1 MLHLRRVAV
10 VVSLLAIVA
19 CGNKKDEADK
29 APPKDPPKAAPDA
42 GIAKEVKPPDPLPP
56 LAGDAGGGTGK
67 PVWALPIG
75 GLGSDVARDLAV
87 DPTGDAILCG
97 DFEGE
102 TTFGALGTRTSAGK
116 SDGFILRT
124 GKDGTPLWLN
134 TLGGPNEETCD
145 AIAYVGSGMIV
156 AGGLFSDELEVGD
169 FTARS
174 NGSDDLYVAAYRSD
188 GSPSWLW
195 TTGGNASDTV
205 LAIAATPDGGV
216 VVAGGFFGEVEFGD
230 TITLK
235 AESHEDAFLAKLSA
249 GGDLQWAKRFG
260 GERDERILRLAVD
273 GQGSIFALAAFEG
286 KSAWGGEPL
295 ESAGAYDIGLIKL
308 DGEGNHVWSHRFGGV
323 DNDAG
328 VGLAVDPA
336 GNVSFVGSYDQKVI
350 VGDQTYQAAGTSDVL
365 LARFAGDG
373 TLQWS
378 KSFGG
383 KGEDI
388 GSGLVADAAGNLIV
402 SGWFEHQVDF
412 GKGAVKSK
420 GNKDVFVM
428 KTGPDGAVA
437 WVQTFGDRDHD
448 KARATVLGPDGVYV
462 AGVFRFTMNL
472 PTPIE
477 SVRDPKDKAPKTDAF
492 LLKLE
497 R

>member
-10 VVSLLAIVA
+10 VVCSLAVLA
-19 CGNKKDEADK
+19 CGGKKDEDK
-29 APPKDPPKAAPDA
+29 KEPVKKPEAKPDA
-42 GIAKEVKPPDPLPP
+42 GPKKEVTPPPPLPE
-56 LAGDAGGGTGK
+56 LATDTGGGTGK
-67 PVWALPIG
+67 PLWALPIG
-75 GLGSDVARDLAV
+75 GLGMDVARDLAV

-97 DFEGE
+97 DFEE
-102 TTFGALGTRTSAGK
+102 EATFGALGKRTSAGK

-134 TLGGPNEETCD
+134 TVGGPNEETCD

-156 AGGLFSDELEVGD
+156 AGGLFSNELKVGD

-174 NGSDDLYVAAYRSD
+174 NGSDDLYVAAYASD

-230 TITLK
+230 TVKLK
-235 AESHEDAFLAKLSA
+235 AVSHEDGFVAKLSA
-249 GGDLQWAKRFG
+249 GGDLLWAKHYG
-260 GERDERILRLAVD
+260 GERDDRILRLAVD

-286 KSAWGGEPL
+286 ESSFGGEPL
-295 ESAGAYDIGLIKL
+295 VSAGGYDIALVKL
-308 DGEGNHVWSHRFGGV
+308 DGDGDHVWSQRFGGA
-323 DNDAG
+323 DNDTG

-350 VGDQTYQAAGTSDVL
+350 VGDQTYQAIGTSDVL
-365 LARFAGDG
+365 FARFAGDG
-373 TLQWS
+373 KLLWS

-388 GSGLVADAAGNLIV
+388 GSGLVADAAGNLIAG
-402 SGWFEHQVDF
+402 GWFENEVDF
-412 GKGAVKSK
+412 GKGVVKSK

-428 KTGPDGAVA
+428 KVGPDGAVK
-437 WVQTFGDRDHD
+437 WVQTFGDKDHD
-448 KARATVLGPDGVYV
+448 KARAVLLGPDGVYV
-462 AGVFRFTMNL
+462 AGVFRFTMEL

-477 SVRDPKDKAPKTDAF
+477 SVRDPADKAPKTDAY

-497 R
+497 P

>member
-1 MLHLRRVAV
+1 M
-10 VVSLLAIVA
+10 VVSLLALTA
-19 CGNKKDEADK
+19 CGSKKDEK
-29 APPKDPPKAAPDA
+29 ETKKEPKAAPDA
-42 GIAKEVKPPDPLPP
+42 GLKKEVTPPPPLPE
-56 LAGDAGGGTGK
+56 LATDTGAGTGK
-67 PVWALPIG
+67 PLWGLPIG

-97 DFEGE
+97 DFEE
-102 TTFGALGTRTSAGK
+102 EASFGVLGKRTSAGK

-134 TLGGPNEETCD
+134 TVGGPNEETCD
-145 AIAYVGSGMIV
+145 ALAYVGSGMIV
-156 AGGLFSDELEVGD
+156 AGGLFSGDLEVGD

-174 NGSDDLYVAAYRSD
+174 NGSDDLYVAAYASD

-216 VVAGGFFGEVEFGD
+216 VVAGGFFGEVPFSD
-230 TITLK
+230 TLTLK

-260 GERDERILRLAVD
+260 GERDERIVRLAVD

-286 KSAWGGEPL
+286 KSTFGGEPL
-295 ESAGAYDIGLIKL
+295 ESGGAYDIALVKL
-308 DGEGNHVWSHRFGGV
+308 DGEGNHLWSKRFGGV
-323 DNDAG
+323 DNDGG

-336 GNVSFVGSYDQKVI
+336 GNVSFVGSYDQKII
-350 VGDQTYQAAGTSDVL
+350 VGDQTYQAAGTSDIL

-378 KSFGG
+378 KSLGG

-402 SGWFEHQVDF
+402 GGWFENQVDF
-412 GKGAVKSK
+412 GKGPVKSK

-437 WVQTFGDRDHD
+437 WVQTFGDKDHD
-448 KARATVLGPDGVYV
+448 KARAVALGPDGVLV
-462 AGVFRFTMNL
+462 AGIFRFKMDL

-477 SVRDPKDKAPKTDAF
+477 SVRDPADKAPKTDAY